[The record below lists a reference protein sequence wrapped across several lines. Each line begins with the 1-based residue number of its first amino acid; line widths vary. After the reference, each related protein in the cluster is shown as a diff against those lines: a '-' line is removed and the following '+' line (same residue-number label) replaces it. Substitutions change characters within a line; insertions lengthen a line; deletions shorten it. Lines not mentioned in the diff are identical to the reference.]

1 MMHICGKCFYIYF
14 FQLFSRKWNLN
25 FSHTYCDLGK
35 TTQLNNP
42 VWSVVANI
50 PNLNCKFFLQW
61 NICHVVLVNR
71 ALAIHVQNFNKQE
84 IVFSRHSLLQ
94 NVSTFGLGY
103 VGLSGAATSTTKTS
117 YKNFASSKLRARH
130 VIKLHEAEMRK
141 PFLRKFNCFWIL
153 LKVRAKQK
161 WIVFSLRK
169 ITRNCS
175 FNFYRLNWE
184 CDNKRISRFYIYR

>member
-1 MMHICGKCFYIYF
+1 MLITTQRWSNDAHLWKMFLYLF
-14 FQLFSRKWNLN
+14 FFNFSRKWNLN
-25 FSHTYCDLGK
+25 FPHIYCYLGK

-84 IVFSRHSLLQ
+84 IVFSSHSLLQ

-117 YKNFASSKLRARH
+117 YKNFASSKLRAGH
-130 VIKLHEAEMRK
+130 VVKLHEAEMRK
-141 PFLRKFNCFWIL
+141 PFLRKFNCFES
-153 LKVRAKQK
+153 
-161 WIVFSLRK
+161 FSR
-169 ITRNCS
+169 
-175 FNFYRLNWE
+175 
-184 CDNKRISRFYIYR
+184 